1 MGRPRRTRS
10 RSTALAVVA
19 LAALVLVAGCGD
31 DDDGVALVP
40 GDESGG
46 GDTGET
52 EAPGV
57 PAGESGDVD
66 VCSLLTVAEI
76 EPVVGNPVADGEAQF
91 TNCSWIGPEVE
102 DVNVTLS
109 VQELVEDV
117 VTCETMR
124 EQSPEAG
131 EVAGLGE
138 GAWFEARGTGS
149 LSNSDLWTC
158 TGDDIVYVGLAG
170 DRDPQFMREAS
181 ETLMRSVLDRL

>member
-1 MGRPRRTRS
+1 MVRPRRARS
-10 RSTALAVVA
+10 RSTTLAVVA
-19 LAALVLVAGCGD
+19 LAALALVAGCGD
-31 DDDGVALVP
+31 DDGVTLVP
-40 GDESGG
+40 GDASGG

-57 PAGESGDVD
+57 PAGESDDGD
-66 VCSLLTVAEI
+66 VCSLLTAAEI

-91 TNCSWIGPEVE
+91 TNCSWVGPEVE

-124 EQSPEAG
+124 QQSPGAED
-131 EVAGLGE
+131 VAGLGD

-149 LSNSDLWTC
+149 FSNSDLWTC
-158 TGDDIVYVGLAG
+158 IGDHIVYVGLAG
-170 DRDPQFMREAS
+170 DRDPQSMRDAS